1 MATMVLASTSAQYAI
16 QEEREQ
22 AFLSYELFH
31 IPSSDQKL

>member
-1 MATMVLASTSAQYAI
+1 MAAMFPGSTSAPYAI

>member
-1 MATMVLASTSAQYAI
+1 MAAMVPGSTSAPYAI

-31 IPSSDQKL
+31 MPSSDQTP